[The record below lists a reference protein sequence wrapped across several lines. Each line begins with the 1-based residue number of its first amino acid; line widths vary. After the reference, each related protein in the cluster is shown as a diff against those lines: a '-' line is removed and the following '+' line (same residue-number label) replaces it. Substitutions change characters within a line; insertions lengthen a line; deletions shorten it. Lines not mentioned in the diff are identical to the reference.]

1 MGATNMERFE
11 RVLMAIGTKGVA
23 EKPAAVAHLNELVE
37 ALEPAHRAGATE
49 VLQRFAAANDFVT
62 LWSELQ
68 SFAPFLE
75 FLAPSPVTAELPEVE
90 EVEPPLAPQTRLE
103 KPVEVSPQPVSA
115 ASLLPPMQAMD
126 NFRWDAPPLP
136 EEMLADFFAEVAEHL
151 DEVSQLVLSVREAE
165 DPDMYE
171 LYRKLHTVKG
181 NSGMVGL
188 NELQEVAHGM
198 EDVVKELR
206 SRGEAPTD
214 ALRKVLADGAQ
225 LASTILRL
233 AEEGGTGQLPV
244 SIYTDRLRTALAG
257 GTPVAE
263 PTTEAPVELAPLV
276 SPPPL
281 ASPPPGPVLATSETP
296 PTDPAPPPSN
306 AGEGA
311 SRPASSGK
319 RMLRV
324 DFAQVDQLAALVGEQ
339 AVRQEEVG
347 KHIERLEEGVDELHR
362 QLKSGNLSA
371 AEAQRQAVA
380 QAREVSKD
388 LGGILSGLEGTS
400 QALDL
405 VSTDI
410 QRTVLNL
417 RMTPLEALFSK
428 HRMTVF
434 QAASAQ
440 GKKAKLVVEA
450 GEAKLDKSL
459 AEKLEE
465 PLIHLIRNAVSH
477 GIQVPEDRVK
487 VGKPEEGTVTIRAFH
502 QGNQVV
508 VQVEDDGVGLAA
520 DVIRR
525 KAVEKGFLT
534 EEESLKV
541 DDRRIVDMIFAAGF
555 STTTV
560 VDDVSGRGVG
570 LDVVRDKINRIN
582 GAVEIISEPGK
593 GTVFQLTLPLT
604 LALAR
609 VLLAEVAGEMT
620 ALPADAVLRVETLSV
635 DSIVTVEGRKM
646 VRLEDETLPLINL
659 SRTLGLSAM
668 AHRPNELVAAITTF
682 GNQRAALA
690 VDRVLLPTQAVVR
703 EVGPVMPAIRHC
715 MGVTFH
721 EGRCV
726 LIVDIGSVLRDW
738 TGDPTLREPE
748 SLEGFHAIVTRE
760 PSRFFGLARPSRE
773 AEVDIA
779 LVHPDRLDSGS
790 LNQLGSVYLDGA
802 LTDLEAVAERCAGRG
817 PTTAMIVLAAG
828 EELLGRSLDRL
839 YTAGAEDVWP
849 LDQGWDVLI
858 RRFRRGGVTGG
869 SP

>member
-1 MGATNMERFE
+1 MEQFE
-11 RVLMAIGTKGVA
+11 EVLLAIGTKGVA
-23 EKPAAVAHLNELVE
+23 AKSATRAQLDELVG
-37 ALEPAHRAGATE
+37 ALEPAHRAGAQAIAE
-49 VLQRFAAANDFVT
+49 RFSAAADFVS
-62 LWSELQ
+62 LWAELQ
-68 SFAPFLE
+68 AFAPFLE
-75 FLAPSPVTAELPEVE
+75 HLSPPAATGELPDIE
-90 EVEPPLAPQTRLE
+90 ESEMQARPEAAVATPPVSPPLAPE
-103 KPVEVSPQPVSA
+103 IA
-115 ASLLPPMQAMD
+115 PPLGPETLD
-126 NFRWDAPPLP
+126 SFSWDAPSLP

-151 DEVSQLVLSVREAE
+151 DEVSQLVLSVR
-165 DPDMYE
+165 DPDGPDMYE

-206 SRGEAPTD
+206 SRGEEPSD
-214 ALRKVLADGAQ
+214 GLRKVLADGAE

-233 AEEGGTGQLPV
+233 AEEGGEGQLPV
-244 SIYTDRLRTALAG
+244 SLYSQRLRSALAG
-257 GTPVAE
+257 
-263 PTTEAPVELAPLV
+263 EAPSLPTE
-276 SPPPL
+276 SPPPEPPGTSPQSSP
-281 ASPPPGPVLATSETP
+281 ATAEVSSPQPAKPPSPPADLSPPAASEEAT
-296 PTDPAPPPSN
+296 
-306 AGEGA
+306 
-311 SRPASSGK
+311 RLASSGK

-362 QLKSGNLSA
+362 QLKGGSLDPTQEHL
-371 AEAQRQAVA
+371 EAVE
-380 QAREVSKD
+380 QARSVSKD

-434 QAASAQ
+434 QAANAQ
-440 GKKAKLVVEA
+440 GKKAQLVVEA
-450 GEAKLDKSL
+450 GDAKLDKSL

-477 GIQVPEDRVK
+477 GISRPDDRVRE
-487 VGKPEEGTVTIRAFH
+487 GKPAEGTVTIRAFH
-502 QGNQVV
+502 RGNQVV

-534 EEESLKV
+534 EEESRKV
-541 DDRRIVDMIFAAGF
+541 DDRRIVDLIFAAGF

-582 GAVEIISEPGK
+582 GSVEIISEPGK

-620 ALPADAVLRVETLSV
+620 ALPADAILRVETLPV
-635 DSIVTVEGRKM
+635 DTVVTVEGRKM
-646 VRLEDETLPLINL
+646 VRLEEETLPLINL
-659 SRTLGLSAM
+659 SRTLGLSSIT
-668 AHRPNELVAAITTF
+668 HRPNELVAAIATF
-682 GNQRAALA
+682 GNQRAALV

-703 EVGPVMPAIRHC
+703 EVGPVMPSIRHC
-715 MGVTFH
+715 MGITFH

-738 TGDPTLREPE
+738 LADPTLREPE
-748 SLEGFHAIVTRE
+748 GLEGFHAIVTRE
-760 PSRFFGLARPSRE
+760 PARFYGLARPGRE
-773 AEVDIA
+773 AALDIA
-779 LVHPDRLDSGS
+779 LVHPDRLDSALLS
-790 LNQLGSVYLDGA
+790 QLGSLSLDGVM
-802 LTDLEAVAERCAGRG
+802 TDLEATAERCSERGAGC
-817 PTTAMIVLAAG
+817 TMVVLASG
-828 EELLGRSLDRL
+828 EELVERSLDRL
-839 YTAGAEDVWP
+839 YAAGAEDVWS
-849 LDQGWDVLI
+849 LADGWEALL
-858 RRFRRGGVTGG
+858 RRLRRAGVPAGG